1 MFSPDEIAS
10 AACFSTEVP
19 PFSAEIEPYR
29 LRTGA
34 LSVSTD
40 VGNVSHIVPTA
51 QIYVSC
57 FAKGTPFHDRRMT
70 AQAALPAAHRGMMT
84 AAAVLAAAAAAA
96 AESPVVLTAALTEL
110 HETK

>member
-1 MFSPDEIAS
+1 M
-10 AACFSTEVP
+10 P

-84 AAAVLAAAAAAA
+84 AAAVLAAAGVAA
-96 AESPVVLTAALTEL
+96 AESPEVLAAASAELRDTE
-110 HETK
+110 K